1 VLQLEQKPA
10 LLKVVAPQ
18 GLRLVVVLHQRLERL
33 LERVVVHYLQQVG
46 KLLKQVVRPKQEQ
59 QLLNQRVVQLAHYQ
73 QVNP

>member
-1 VLQLEQKPA
+1 
-10 LLKVVAPQ
+10 VVAQ
-18 GLRLVVVLHQRLERL
+18 LLVVVPLQRLVRL

-59 QLLNQRVVQLAHYQ
+59 QLLNQQVVQLAHYQ

>member
-1 VLQLEQKPA
+1 
-10 LLKVVAPQ
+10 
-18 GLRLVVVLHQRLERL
+18 LERL